1 MGEQNLAFSD
11 MAFDEIMQMYYKV
24 DRMFEISIDAFD
36 NVSSEHL
43 KELTSLE
50 NEVDTLKK
58 KLSSQHFTRLAT
70 GDCKVEQSAYFFST
84 VSGLE
89 RVADHLINI
98 GYSIL
103 TPTGD
108 QKYSLKSF

>member
-1 MGEQNLAFSD
+1 MGEEKLSFSE
-11 MAFDEIMQMYYKV
+11 MAFGEIMDMYRKV
-24 DRMFEISIDAFD
+24 NRMFEIAIDAFD
-36 NVSSEHL
+36 NVSAEHL
-43 KELTSLE
+43 KELTALE
-50 NEVDTLKK
+50 NEVDALKK

-70 GDCKVEQSAYFFST
+70 GACKVEQSAYFFST
-84 VSGLE
+84 VAGLE

-108 QKYSLKSF
+108 QKYAKI